1 MSNEHFPAD
10 QARAYFDEH
19 LPKLNYWKR
28 YAELG
33 GDENFK
39 KFKEQLI
46 REFNDLHIEG
56 MPEVKSL
63 NFLVGGYINMEYS
76 LPNGQK
82 VKFLD
87 DNTTYLANQL
97 ECEFG
102 GNRCFGIAGNMDFLL
117 VCTYE
122 ENGENP
128 ELVIYKKR

>member
-1 MSNEHFPAD
+1 MSAININNH
-10 QARAYFDEH
+10 
-19 LPKLNYWKR
+19 
-28 YAELG
+28 
-33 GDENFK
+33 NFHEEVMNSEK
-39 KFKEQLI
+39 KVLLDY
-46 REFNDLHIEG
+46 NDLHIEG
-56 MPEVKSL
+56 MPEVKTL

>member
-1 MSNEHFPAD
+1 
-10 QARAYFDEH
+10 
-19 LPKLNYWKR
+19 
-28 YAELG
+28 
-33 GDENFK
+33 
-39 KFKEQLI
+39 
-46 REFNDLHIEG
+46 
-56 MPEVKSL
+56 
-63 NFLVGGYINMEYS
+63 MEYS

-87 DNTTYLANQL
+87 DDATYLGNQL

-102 GNRCFGIAGNMDFLL
+102 SNRCFGIAGNMDFLL